1 MTSCTST
8 NSDEDNVSRVDVL
21 IIGAGPAGLMAAACL
36 TKYGINN
43 IRIIDKRSTKI
54 YTGQADGLN
63 PRSLEIFQALGVGSE
78 ILREINEF
86 GEVCYWEPNENGVLK
101 RTSRSPAT
109 LPGLSKFRSSC
120 LHQGRIERH
129 LIDKI
134 SKWSISSNQSC
145 DRNQKPLIVERAVC
159 PESIEL
165 PPITSSPLSNADEDQ
180 ITLTLRHLSESEA
193 QPAQFSPFAQDGLF
207 RSNVFDDE
215 DSSLDSNPNGL
226 PIKESLET
234 IRCKFVIGTDGAR
247 SWTRNALG
255 FKLIGE
261 SLNYFWGVLDGI
273 PATDFPDIRMR
284 CAVHSAENGSVM
296 IIPRE
301 KDLVRLYIQLP
312 QPHHG
317 QRPNRNDI
325 TPEKLLQVA
334 NSILAPYTIRIPKIE
349 WYTCYEIGQRLADYW
364 QWNNRVFIAGD
375 ACHTHSPK
383 AGQGM
388 NTSMAD
394 TFNLAWKL
402 AHVLQKKA
410 DPKILETYETER
422 SKIAHELIVFDQK
435 LSSLFSGK
443 PAKNK
448 EDQSGILLEEFH
460 QILERGKY
468 FTSGTTVNYESNL
481 LIVKENDSSL
491 KIKSNPDL
499 AKKIPI
505 GTRLQSH
512 RVVCLADAKVYDTLD
527 LIPADGK
534 WKLLIFPGD
543 IQGNLTCEAKLNQL
557 SNFLA
562 NDQNSPIKRFTPVGE
577 GSDSILDCITI
588 ASSPRTSLEL
598 THFHPILRPL
608 QGQHGFG
615 SYLKIFT
622 DDESYHQGHDHAYE
636 KYGINPNSG
645 CMLVIRPDQH
655 VSLILDLDDH
665 VELSSFFDQFMISP
679 HSPRSSSFNAI
690 PIR

>member
-1 MTSCTST
+1 M
-8 NSDEDNVSRVDVL
+8 NSDSNVSKVDVL

-43 IRIIDKRSTKI
+43 IRIVDKRSTKI

-63 PRSLEIFQALGVGSE
+63 ARSLEIFHALGMGSE
-78 ILREINEF
+78 IIREINVF
-86 GEVCYWEPNENGVLK
+86 GEVCYWEPNESGEIK
-101 RTSRSPAT
+101 RASRSPAT

-120 LHQGRIERH
+120 LHQGRIEKH

-134 SKWSISSNQSC
+134 SKWSISSNQSN
-145 DRNQKPLIVERAVC
+145 DQNQKRVIVERAVC
-159 PESIEL
+159 PDSIEL
-165 PPITSSPLSNADEDQ
+165 PPITSSPLSDEDEDH

-193 QPAQFSPFAQDGLF
+193 QPAQFLPSTNDGLF

-215 DSSLDSNPNGL
+215 ESSLGSTLNDL

-234 IRCKFVIGTDGAR
+234 IQCKFVIGTDGAR

-255 FKLIGE
+255 LKLIGE

-273 PATDFPDIRMR
+273 PATNFPDIRMR

-312 QPHHG
+312 QPPEG
-317 QRPNRNDI
+317 QRPNRNDV
-325 TPEKLLQVA
+325 TPEKLLEVA

-349 WYTCYEIGQRLADYW
+349 WYTCYEIGQRLADSW

-410 DPKILETYETER
+410 HPKILETYETER
-422 SKIAHELIVFDQK
+422 SKIARELIIFDQK

-443 PAKNK
+443 PAKDK
-448 EDQSGILLEEFH
+448 EDESGISLEEFH
-460 QILERGKY
+460 EILERGKY
-468 FTSGTTVNYESNL
+468 FTSGTTVNYENNL
-481 LIVKENDSSL
+481 LVVKQTDSNL
-491 KIKSNPDL
+491 KIKSKPDL
-499 AKKIPI
+499 AKKISI

-512 RVVCLADAKVYDTLD
+512 RVVCLADAKVYDTLE

-543 IQGNLTCEAKLNQL
+543 IQGNENCKAKLEKL

-562 NDQNSPIKRFTPVGE
+562 DDQKSPIKRFTPVGDE
-577 GSDSILDCITI
+577 SDSILDCITI
-588 ASSPRTSLEL
+588 ASSPRISLEL
-598 THFHPILRPL
+598 EHFHQILRPL

-622 DDESYHQGHDHAYE
+622 DEASYREGHGHAYE
-636 KYGINPNSG
+636 KYGINPDVG
-645 CMLVIRPDQH
+645 CMLVVRPDQH

-665 VELSSFFDQFMISP
+665 LALSKSFFSI
-679 HSPRSSSFNAI
+679 HT
-690 PIR
+690 PIESCQVDFFYLFL

>member
-1 MTSCTST
+1 MASCTNI
-8 NSDEDNVSRVDVL
+8 NSDSNVSKVDVL

-36 TKYGINN
+36 TRYGIHN
-43 IRIIDKRSTKI
+43 IRIVDKRSTKI
-54 YTGQADGLN
+54 FTGQADGLN
-63 PRSLEIFQALGVGSE
+63 PRSLELFQALGVGPE
-78 ILREINEF
+78 ITREINEL
-86 GEVCYWEPNENGVLK
+86 GEVCYWEPNENGGIR

-109 LPGLSKFRSSC
+109 LPGLSKFGSST
-120 LHQGRIERH
+120 LHQGRIEKH

-134 SKWSISSNQSC
+134 SQWSSSSSQS
-145 DRNQKPLIVERAVC
+145 DDQNQKRVIVERAIC
-159 PESIEL
+159 PDSIQL
-165 PPITSSPLSNADEDQ
+165 PPITSSPLSDSDEDHV
-180 ITLTLRHLSESEA
+180 TLTLRHLTESEA
-193 QPAQFSPFAQDGLF
+193 QPAQFSPFAKDGLF

-215 DSSLDSNPNGL
+215 DSSLDSNPKGL

-234 IRCKFVIGTDGAR
+234 VRCKFVIGTDGAR

-312 QPHHG
+312 QPPEG

-349 WYTCYEIGQRLADYW
+349 WYTCYEIGQRLADSW

-422 SKIAHELIVFDQK
+422 SKIARELIIFDQK

-448 EDQSGILLEEFH
+448 EDQSGISLDEFH
-460 QILERGKY
+460 DILERGKY

-481 LIVKENDSSL
+481 IVVKESDSNL
-491 KIKSNPDL
+491 KIKSKPDL
-499 AKKIPI
+499 AKQIPI

-534 WKLLIFPGD
+534 WKLFIFPGD
-543 IQGNLTCEAKLNQL
+543 IQGNANCKAKLDRL

-562 NDQNSPIKRFTPVGE
+562 DDQKSPIKKFIPVGDE
-577 GSDSILDCITI
+577 SDSILDCITI

-598 THFHPILRPL
+598 HHFHQVLRPL
-608 QGQHGFG
+608 QGEHGYG
-615 SYLKIFT
+615 SYLKIFS
-622 DDESYHQGHDHAYE
+622 DDESHHEGHGHAYE
-636 KYGINPNSG
+636 KYGINPTAG

-655 VSLILDLDDH
+655 VSLILDVDDH

-679 HSPRSSSFNAI
+679 HSPSSSRFNAI